1 MFKYFSKVLI
11 NVFII
16 ALSFSAAVLAE
27 TTLELV
33 APGGGEADLQENVMK
48 YYADGPNLVVVNW
61 GNFKL
66 EARFLEYQHGKS
78 ILKANKSVRLTQK
91 EPLRVLR
98 CEQIDADLTRDHF
111 QAEGSV
117 KVKYDETTDISGEL
131 LEWDSQTGRF
141 NLTREVIVDYSG
153 WKMTGAKIEGDI
165 KSDLFVVFGPVHAI
179 NEKNSMRAG
188 RVIIDR
194 SIEKITLLEDPV
206 VINGKNELSATEI
219 VYDLKT
225 KKISASGVVKS
236 RVIE

>member
-1 MFKYFSKVLI
+1 MFKNFNKLLI
-11 NVFII
+11 NAFVIV
-16 ALSFSAAVLAE
+16 LSISAAVLAD
-27 TTLELV
+27 TDLELV
-33 APGGGEADLQENVMK
+33 APGGGEADLRENVMK

-66 EARFLEYQHGKS
+66 ETKFLEYQQGKS
-78 ILKANKSVRLTQK
+78 LLKANGSVKLTQK

-98 CEQIDADLTRDHF
+98 CEQISADLTREHF

-131 LEWDSQTGRF
+131 LEWESQTERF
-141 NLTREVIVDYSG
+141 SLTREVVLNYAG
-153 WKMTGAKIEGDI
+153 WKMTGEKIEGDI

-188 RVIIDR
+188 RLIVDR
-194 SIEKITLLEDPV
+194 VIEKITLQENPV

-225 KKISASGVVKS
+225 KKVSASGVVKS